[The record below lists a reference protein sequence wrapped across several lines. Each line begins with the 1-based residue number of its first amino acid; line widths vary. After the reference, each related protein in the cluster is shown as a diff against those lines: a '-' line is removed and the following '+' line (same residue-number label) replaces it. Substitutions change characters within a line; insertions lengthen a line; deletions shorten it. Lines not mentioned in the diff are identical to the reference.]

1 VAGKQKRKR
10 KLFNAV
16 TVGDERRV
24 KKQLERGASPNARN
38 EDGTTALYLA
48 AVQGEVWTVGA
59 LLAAGA
65 LPNVESG
72 GDAEGTPLEGTPLCA
87 AASWGH
93 RGVVRSLLAA
103 GADPNMPESD
113 GFTPLIWAARGG
125 WYECARDLLDA
136 GADPNQAGHGGTTPL
151 HLAAQE
157 GWLRLVRLLLERG
170 ADPRVADEDGR
181 TPWAAANAWIG
192 KDIEAELRRRARD
205 SSPEGS
211 VIEVRHTISVEVTH
225 PDGGGLNSKL
235 ECSHGEIA
243 ALLARAR
250 APS

>member
-1 VAGKQKRKR
+1 MAGKQKRKR

-16 TVGDERRV
+16 LAGDERRV
-24 KKQLERGASPNARN
+24 KKQLERGASPNARDEN
-38 EDGTTALYLA
+38 GSTALYVA
-48 AVQGEVWTVGA
+48 SVQGEVWTVAA

-72 GDAEGTPLEGTPLCA
+72 GEADGTPLCG

-93 RGVVRSLLAA
+93 RGVVRALLAG
-103 GADPNMPESD
+103 GADPNLAESD

-125 WYECARDLLDA
+125 WYECAVDLLDA
-136 GADPNQAGHGGTTPL
+136 GADPGQADHGGRTPL

-157 GWLRLVRLLLERG
+157 GWLRVVRLLLERG

-205 SSPEGS
+205 NSPEGS
-211 VIEVRHTISVEVTH
+211 VIEVRHTISVEVAH
-225 PDGGGLNSKL
+225 PDGAHLISNL
-235 ECSHGEIA
+235 ECSHREIA

-250 APS
+250 APAS

>member
-1 VAGKQKRKR
+1 
-10 KLFNAV
+10 
-16 TVGDERRV
+16 
-24 KKQLERGASPNARN
+24 
-38 EDGTTALYLA
+38 
-48 AVQGEVWTVGA
+48 

-72 GDAEGTPLEGTPLCA
+72 GDADGTPLCA

-125 WYECARDLLDA
+125 WYECAVDLLDA
-136 GADPNQAGHGGTTPL
+136 GADPNQAERGGRTPL

-170 ADPRVADEDGR
+170 ADPRIADEDGR

-205 SSPEGS
+205 GAPEGS
-211 VIEVRHTISVEVTH
+211 VIEVRHTISVEVAY
-225 PDGGGLNSKL
+225 PDGGGFGSRL